1 MQLQIINFGQIGLC
15 ITKFHQVLRVNIILL
30 KVLKTRLYFFIKAE
44 QIQVINAG
52 LKMVENETKING
64 VNCVVFKKRTT
75 EQNYVRIENSNGCSS
90 YVNFRVFM
98 KSINLI

>member
-1 MQLQIINFGQIGLC
+1 
-15 ITKFHQVLRVNIILL
+15 
-30 KVLKTRLYFFIKAE
+30 
-44 QIQVINAG
+44 
-52 LKMVENETKING
+52 MVENETKING